1 MGHLANQLRDVS
13 DLKAKGLLD
22 QAEYQAEKEQLLA
35 FSLRST
41 DLRTGLERLAE
52 LQKTNILT
60 ATEFKTLK
68 AKILEIGK

>member
-22 QAEYQAEKEQLLA
+22 QAEYQAKKEQLLA